1 MCQNTRSKVSFNGFV
16 VMSGK
21 GLGIGPAACF
31 KDFRESQST
40 LNVVRGRGRS
50 SAVAGEGS
58 CINSCV
64 LQNTFG
70 PFPYGGVGDWLVRLG
85 IADEQFGVMRHS
97 EWFRTRYVLLRCDT
111 MQIDS
116 SVG

>member
-1 MCQNTRSKVSFNGFV
+1 MCQNTRPKSSFV
-16 VMSGK
+16 VMPGK

-40 LNVVRGRGRS
+40 LNAVRGRSGF

-58 CINSCV
+58 CIDSCV
-64 LQNTFG
+64 LRNTFG

-85 IADEQFGVMRHS
+85 IHF
-97 EWFRTRYVLLRCDT
+97 FFFFL
-111 MQIDS
+111 
-116 SVG
+116 